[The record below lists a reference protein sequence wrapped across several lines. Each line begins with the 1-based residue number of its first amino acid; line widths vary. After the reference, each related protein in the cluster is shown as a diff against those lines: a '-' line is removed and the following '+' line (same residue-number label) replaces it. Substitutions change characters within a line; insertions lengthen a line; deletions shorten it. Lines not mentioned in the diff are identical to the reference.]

1 MSSSIESLKIVLIG
15 EPYVGK
21 TSIISQFVDKTF
33 QEDMQSSSSGTFNS
47 KRCIYG
53 DNKSLRL
60 DIWDT
65 AGQEK
70 YRSLTKM
77 FYKDAN
83 VAILVYNITDKN
95 SYEQLKEYWHI
106 QVKESGP
113 KDLLLVICANK
124 SDLIN
129 EEQVDE
135 GEARNYAQEI
145 GALFFTTSAK
155 NDYGISD
162 LFLQTAK
169 KYLGVDDIRL
179 QSHDEIKDNEDDVQ
193 NERMKKRGSVKLT
206 KNQIKEK
213 NKETKHKKCC

>member
-1 MSSSIESLKIVLIG
+1 MAYS
-15 EPYVGK
+15 GK
-21 TSIISQFVDKTF
+21 RI
-33 QEDMQSSSSGTFNS
+33 
-47 KRCIYG
+47 
-53 DNKSLRL
+53 
-60 DIWDT
+60 
-65 AGQEK
+65 
-70 YRSLTKM
+70 RS
-77 FYKDAN
+77 
-83 VAILVYNITDKN
+83 
-95 SYEQLKEYWHI
+95 
-106 QVKESGP
+106 

-135 GEARNYAQEI
+135 GEARNYAKEI

-155 NDYGISD
+155 NDYGISE

>member
-1 MSSSIESLKIVLIG
+1 MSSSIESLKIVLLG
-15 EPYVGK
+15 EPGVGK
-21 TSIISQFVDKTF
+21 TCIITQFVEEFF
-33 QEDMQSSSSGTFNS
+33 QSDTQSSSTGTFS
-47 KRCIYG
+47 SRTCIYG
-53 DNKSLRL
+53 NNKFLKL

-65 AGQEK
+65 AGQEQ
-70 YRSLTKM
+70 YRSLTKL

-135 GEARNYAQEI
+135 GEARNYAKEI

-179 QSHDEIKDNEDDVQ
+179 QSHDEIKGDEDVVQ

>member
-33 QEDMQSSSSGTFNS
+33 QEDIQSSSSGTFNS

-106 QVKESGP
+106 QVKESGL
-113 KDLLLVICANK
+113 KI
-124 SDLIN
+124 
-129 EEQVDE
+129 
-135 GEARNYAQEI
+135 Y
-145 GALFFTTSAK
+145 F
-155 NDYGISD
+155 
-162 LFLQTAK
+162 
-169 KYLGVDDIRL
+169 
-179 QSHDEIKDNEDDVQ
+179 
-193 NERMKKRGSVKLT
+193 
-206 KNQIKEK
+206 
-213 NKETKHKKCC
+213 